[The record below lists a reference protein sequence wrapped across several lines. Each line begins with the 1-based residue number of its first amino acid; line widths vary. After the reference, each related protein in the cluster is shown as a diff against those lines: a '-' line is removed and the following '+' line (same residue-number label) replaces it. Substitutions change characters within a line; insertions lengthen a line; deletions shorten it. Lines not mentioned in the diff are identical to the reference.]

1 MWRLR
6 GGWSKKHC
14 KKGGRLYGRGTVVM
28 NGKTYYTDKQIRMY
42 RHAMTM
48 RNHSVWQGEC
58 TPDTLVSEILPIRW
72 WKHIWDCRQCLT
84 PCYASKGFLKAMGFS
99 DRTGKR
105 QFIASFKEC
114 GKETWHSKM
123 QSLQHIQI

>member
-1 MWRLR
+1 MDEKLN
-6 GGWSKKHC
+6 
-14 KKGGRLYGRGTVVM
+14 GTIVM
-28 NGKTYYTDKQIRMY
+28 NGKTYYTDKADSDVSSCYDYVKSFSMAEE
-42 RHAMTM
+42 H
-48 RNHSVWQGEC
+48 

-114 GKETWHSKM
+114 GKETWHSRM
-123 QSLQHIQI
+123 RSLQHIQI